1 MNNSSNPKIL
11 VCYTGEPRGI
21 KKSLKNRID
30 SFDKFYNKKYLIQ
43 SNYLIY
49 FSPSQN
55 LRNKNLIF
63 KKIKYI
69 NADKNLKNLLL
80 INKKYGENLNSYFI
94 EQKYKLLELIIKEN
108 KLDKNDTIILTRP
121 DWLFTSETRKLID
134 CSKKENKIVTPFL
147 NDLIYEDYGIEYKA
161 IFDQIFIIPGNLAND
176 MLDVLDVSIKF
187 CNDQKVPS
195 KTKNL
200 NFGGNGMNRFGLS
213 PEKLL
218 GLGFSKCNLW
228 EAQKSINFN
237 YSYSA
242 NMYNGTRHNLI
253 RHDAHIWMNLSLNDI
268 FTKYVNWYLKPILMT
283 KIKKILKVLNI
294 KKS

>member
-161 IFDQIFIIPGNLAND
+161 IFDQIFIIPNNFS
-176 MLDVLDVSIKF
+176 VY
-187 CNDQKVPS
+187 
-195 KTKNL
+195 NL
-200 NFGGNGMNRFGLS
+200 NLFIPFPPKLRFFVF
-213 PEKLL
+213 E
-218 GLGFSKCNLW
+218 
-228 EAQKSINFN
+228 
-237 YSYSA
+237 
-242 NMYNGTRHNLI
+242 GT
-253 RHDAHIWMNLSLNDI
+253 
-268 FTKYVNWYLKPILMT
+268 F
-283 KIKKILKVLNI
+283 
-294 KKS
+294 